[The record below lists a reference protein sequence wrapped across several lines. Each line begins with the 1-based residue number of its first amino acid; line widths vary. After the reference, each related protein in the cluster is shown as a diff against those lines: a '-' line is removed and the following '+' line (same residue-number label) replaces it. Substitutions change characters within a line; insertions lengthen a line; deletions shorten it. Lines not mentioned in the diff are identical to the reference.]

1 MDLLNACFAPKE
13 DIRVYSCPITS
24 NKLNGIFVGTIVR
37 PIYPSYGINM
47 KVFLRCTSIAM
58 FYLFSLLPTT
68 LCAQNSGI
76 EQDEET
82 KMCRYGA
89 NHLIEVAKPSLSD
102 PRSRPEQIKK
112 RRKLIEDWSSRLE
125 KGENPCIVYEDMQ
138 KAATT
143 F

>member
-1 MDLLNACFAPKE
+1 
-13 DIRVYSCPITS
+13 
-24 NKLNGIFVGTIVR
+24 
-37 PIYPSYGINM
+37 M
-47 KVFLRCTSIAM
+47 KVFLRCTSIAI
-58 FYLFSLLPTT
+58 FYLFPLLPTT
-68 LCAQNSGI
+68 LCAQNFKTAQG
-76 EQDEET
+76 EET

-112 RRKLIEDWSSRLE
+112 RRKLIEVWLSRLE
-125 KGENPCIVYEDMQ
+125 KGEDPCIVYEDMQ

>member
-1 MDLLNACFAPKE
+1 MLCANSGHSYINVLDQLEFVIVTI
-13 DIRVYSCPITS
+13 IRSMYLSC
-24 NKLNGIFVGTIVR
+24 
-37 PIYPSYGINM
+37 GINM
-47 KVFLRCTSIAM
+47 KVFLRCISIAI
-58 FYLFSLLPTT
+58 FYLFTSLTT
-68 LCAQNSGI
+68 ILWAQNSGT
-76 EQDEET
+76 EMDKKT

-89 NHLIEVAKPSLSD
+89 SHLIEVAKPSLSD